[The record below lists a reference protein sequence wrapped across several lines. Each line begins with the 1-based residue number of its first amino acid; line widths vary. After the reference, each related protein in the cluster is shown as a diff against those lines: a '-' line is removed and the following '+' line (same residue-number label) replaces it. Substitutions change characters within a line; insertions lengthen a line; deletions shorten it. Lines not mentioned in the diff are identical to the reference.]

1 MSDSTYI
8 LNDDD
13 VINTSESALMFQ
25 CTFKASE
32 FLSIM
37 ESKLEEENLFKEGIE
52 CQLLRPGKSWQTG
65 KFRIRLEFCP
75 DEPDAEPKG
84 IPTSEFTSPPTTPA
98 VPSDSDSD
106 IPPFVPRP
114 TKSVGMWS

>member
-1 MSDSTYI
+1 MSDFTSI
-8 LNDDD
+8 LGDDD

-52 CQLLRPGKSWQTG
+52 CQILRPGQSWKTG
-65 KFRIRLEFCP
+65 KFRICLEFCS
-75 DEPDAEPKG
+75 DEPEVEAEAKG
-84 IPTSEFTSPPTTPA
+84 GVPTSEYAPPT
-98 VPSDSDSD
+98 VPSESNTDL
-106 IPPFVPRP
+106 PPFVNQP

>member
-1 MSDSTYI
+1 MSDFTSI

-52 CQLLRPGKSWQTG
+52 CQLLRPGQSWKTG
-65 KFRIRLEFCP
+65 KFRICLEFCS
-75 DEPDAEPKG
+75 DEPDSEIKG
-84 IPTSEFTSPPTTPA
+84 GIAITEYASPT
-98 VPSDSDSD
+98 VPSDSNSD
-106 IPPFVPRP
+106 LPPFVNQP

>member
-1 MSDSTYI
+1 MSDSSYI
-8 LNDDD
+8 LSDDD

-52 CQLLRPGKSWQTG
+52 CQLLRPGQSWQTG
-65 KFRIRLEFCP
+65 KFRICLEFCP
-75 DEPDAEPKG
+75 DEAEVESKG
-84 IPTSEFTSPPTTPA
+84 GVPTSEYTSPT
-98 VPSDSDSD
+98 VPSDSNSD
-106 IPPFVPRP
+106 LPPFVNRP

>member
-1 MSDSTYI
+1 MSDFTSI

-37 ESKLEEENLFKEGIE
+37 ESKLEEENLFKEGID
-52 CQLLRPGKSWQTG
+52 CQLLRPGQSWKTG
-65 KFRIRLEFCP
+65 KFRICLEFCS
-75 DEPDAEPKG
+75 DEPDVEAKGG
-84 IPTSEFTSPPTTPA
+84 IPTTEYASPTI
-98 VPSDSDSD
+98 PSDSGSAL
-106 IPPFVPRP
+106 PPFMNQP

>member
-8 LNDDD
+8 LGDDD

-37 ESKLEEENLFKEGIE
+37 ESKLEEENLFKQGIPS
-52 CQLLRPGKSWQTG
+52 QLLRPGKSWQTG
-65 KFRIRLEFCP
+65 KFRICLEFCP
-75 DEPDAEPKG
+75 DEPEVEVESEAKG
-84 IPTSEFTSPPTTPA
+84 VATSEYTSPTVTPESN
-98 VPSDSDSD
+98 SDL
-106 IPPFVPRP
+106 PPFINRP

>member
-1 MSDSTYI
+1 MSDFTYI

-13 VINTSESALMFQ
+13 VLNTSESALMFQ

-52 CQLLRPGKSWQTG
+52 CQLLRPGQAWKTG
-65 KFRIRLEFCP
+65 KFRICLEFSS
-75 DEPDAEPKG
+75 DEPEVEVEAKGG
-84 IPTSEFTSPPTTPA
+84 IPTSEYSSPT
-98 VPSDSDSD
+98 VGSDSTSD
-106 IPPFVPRP
+106 LPPFMNQP